1 VKLLCI
7 LLFESEGFLRPG
19 GGLCFKSGGQ
29 RREGCLIR
37 AVCVALFVCAALR
50 PVLAAEPLKVPIGYL
65 ARSQTVET
73 TSLLEQPAANNGSA
87 GGQLAVQDNNTTGRF
102 LNQSFSLEAMRIAA
116 HGAIGQ
122 KTPIMLLYTM
132 AQPAWHREQG
142 GKT

>member
-1 VKLLCI
+1 MLDPCNLCRVI
-7 LLFESEGFLRPG
+7 RLRSAPARIG
-19 GGLCFKSGGQ
+19 RRAPQSSNRISGSLAD
-29 RREGCLIR
+29 RRND
-37 AVCVALFVCAALR
+37 
-50 PVLAAEPLKVPIGYL
+50 LAP
-65 ARSQTVET
+65 
-73 TSLLEQPAANNGSA
+73 EQPAANNGSA